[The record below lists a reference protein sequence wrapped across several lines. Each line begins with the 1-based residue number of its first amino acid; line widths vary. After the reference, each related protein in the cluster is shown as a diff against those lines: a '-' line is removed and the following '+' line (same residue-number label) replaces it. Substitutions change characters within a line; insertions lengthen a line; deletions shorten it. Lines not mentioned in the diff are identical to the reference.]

1 MWGTSFYLTQTH
13 TGGTSVLNA
22 DQIRGDFTHNTIL
35 LEVLEFVSSWWH
47 SLHFELTLISFC
59 EQWNVWI
66 SVAFRPA
73 ICTISNSRAVTCR
86 VPAYYRERETW
97 RRFKWF
103 TAGIYWRKR
112 EVQALTQHCGSS
124 LFTLFSSLLS
134 STDDPVP
141 ALYIEWIT
149 GRIRFAKKR
158 IIQ

>member
-1 MWGTSFYLTQTH
+1 MVYSLFFFILFFSDARFKLSRSEINKCVWIQSGLKHYNCEHLSPENPQLKFFKRMWGTSFYLTQTH

-86 VPAYYRERETW
+86 VPSYYRERDAAV
-97 RRFKWF
+97 F
-103 TAGIYWRKR
+103 
-112 EVQALTQHCGSS
+112 
-124 LFTLFSSLLS
+124 
-134 STDDPVP
+134 
-141 ALYIEWIT
+141 
-149 GRIRFAKKR
+149 
-158 IIQ
+158 